1 MASFRV
7 QYVDPGV
14 SVIRGFHNST
24 AIETSYPWGKKMVVR
39 VPRWPIYFRPLK
51 SGPHVTPFIT
61 ISERVPS
68 KLKKVTAQWMAFGG
82 GALVFAVAGWE
93 WGVYV
98 VIHGGSEN
106 ATGWNRVPLS
116 HANCILNW
124 M

>member
-24 AIETSYPWGKKMVVR
+24 AIETSYPLGKKYGRAGSPMAHLFSAIEIGA
-39 VPRWPIYFRPLK
+39 PC
-51 SGPHVTPFIT
+51 HFIT
-61 ISERVPS
+61 IGERVPS

-106 ATGWNRVPLS
+106 ATGWNRGPFL
-116 HANCILNW
+116 
-124 M
+124 